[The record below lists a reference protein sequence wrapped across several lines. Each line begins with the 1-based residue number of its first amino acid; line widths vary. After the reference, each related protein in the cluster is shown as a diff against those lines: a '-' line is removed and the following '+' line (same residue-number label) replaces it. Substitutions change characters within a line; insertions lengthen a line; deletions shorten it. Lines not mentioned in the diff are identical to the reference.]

1 MECEAE
7 HVHTMQ
13 EAKTKGTRARLVV
26 DVADDGGAKGR
37 GRGGNHG
44 DLRYS
49 VVFSSDME
57 NNMQSHR
64 CFARPSSRVSS
75 PWKKQEAVAT
85 DVSGGTA

>member
-1 MECEAE
+1 MECEAQ

-13 EAKTKGTRARLVV
+13 EAKTRGTRARENV
-26 DVADDGGAKGR
+26 DVADDGGAKWR
-37 GRGGNHG
+37 GRGDNHG
-44 DLRYS
+44 DLRKS
-49 VVFSSDME
+49 VAFSLDVQD
-57 NNMQSHR
+57 NMQSHR